1 MQKAVSDVID
11 TSTSEDME
19 NIRHMLF
26 LVKHSHLYNNTI
38 KLSVQLTFKFRKYFT
53 FIKKGVKVSFNL
65 HSYYLTYIIKIILF

>member
-26 LVKHSHLYNNTI
+26 LVKHSHLYNNPI
-38 KLSVQLTFKFRKYFT
+38 KL
-53 FIKKGVKVSFNL
+53 FN
-65 HSYYLTYIIKIILF
+65 